1 MNNFISNSPYENN
14 IVYAAIACNIM
25 PNNSTGLALVI
36 YTPTMRPAGSHV
48 DGNVA
53 NPVLARLATLHA
65 QMKSLTDQIA
75 SMATGITKS
84 NDTTTR
90 LQETVAN
97 IVSGQTVVQ
106 NTASRYNVTSGVEA
120 VTGLSSLMED
130 DYVPGKRHP
139 AILVR
144 FDLRIMAKTSNTF
157 LIEIDQWVSEK
168 SGWVFTSYFTGGY
181 NHGLA
186 LALTAYLRSQPQ
198 SAGILTSDLACMV
211 KNHFCNQVCESCRM
225 PSSANRKRTASR
237 RHQRGLL
244 LFCQRSM
251 AYLENK
257 EAIDMVTKRDNCAHV
272 LQKAVMSDDET
283 DDEATRSAS
292 SKRLKVHRPSWRSD
306 ELQMLLES
314 PDDYAVTK
322 GQQRS
327 LKLIPCTRVTCDA
340 DVLNDLKVPLAQWT
354 IKD

>member
-1 MNNFISNSPYENN
+1 MNNFTSKSPYENN
-14 IVYAAIACNIM
+14 FVYAAIACNIM

-36 YTPTMRPAGSHV
+36 YTPTMRLAGSHV

-75 SMATGITKS
+75 SMAAGITKS
-84 NDTTTR
+84 NDTITR

-97 IVSGQTVVQ
+97 IAFGQTVVQ
-106 NTASRYNVTSGVEA
+106 NTASRYNAASGIEA

-130 DYVPGKRHP
+130 DYVSGKRHP
-139 AILVR
+139 AISR
-144 FDLRIMAKTSNTF
+144 NFSSS
-157 LIEIDQWVSEK
+157 DQKKVATNATK
-168 SGWVFTSYFTGGY
+168 PGWVLTSYFTGGD

-186 LALTAYLRSQPQ
+186 LALTAYLQSQPQ
-198 SAGILTSDLACMV
+198 SAGILTSHLACMV
-211 KNHFCNQVCESCRM
+211 KNHFCNQVCESCRT
-225 PSSANRKRTASR
+225 PSSENRKRTASR

-244 LFCQRSM
+244 LLCRRSV

-257 EAIDMVTKRDNCAHV
+257 EVIDMVTKRNNCAHV
-272 LQKAVMSDDET
+272 LQKAPMSDDET
-283 DDEATRSAS
+283 DDEATRLAG
-292 SKRLKVHRPSWRSD
+292 SKCLKAHCPSWRSD
-306 ELQMLLES
+306 ELQTLLES
-314 PDDYAVTK
+314 LDNYAVAN

-327 LKLIPCTRVTCDA
+327 LKLIPHTRVTCDA
-340 DVLNDLKVPLAQWT
+340 DVPNDLKVSLVQWT

>member
-1 MNNFISNSPYENN
+1 
-14 IVYAAIACNIM
+14 M
-25 PNNSTGLALVI
+25 PNSNTGLASVM
-36 YTPTMRPAGSHV
+36 YTPTTRPAGSHV

-53 NPVLARLATLHA
+53 DSVLAMLACLNA

-75 SMATGITKS
+75 SMATSITKS
-84 NDTTTR
+84 NDTTTC

-139 AILVR
+139 AISKLINGYLKKRNFSSSDQRKVA
-144 FDLRIMAKTSNTF
+144 MNAAKP
-157 LIEIDQWVSEK
+157 
-168 SGWVFTSYFTGGY
+168 GWVLTSYFTGGY
-181 NHGLA
+181 NHSLA

-198 SAGILTSDLACMV
+198 SAGILTSDLACI
-211 KNHFCNQVCESCRM
+211 
-225 PSSANRKRTASR
+225 
-237 RHQRGLL
+237 LL
-244 LFCQRSM
+244 CQRSM

-257 EAIDMVTKRDNCAHV
+257 EAINIVTKRDDYAHV
-272 LQKAVMSDDET
+272 LQNAAMSDDET

-292 SKRLKVHRPSWRSD
+292 
-306 ELQMLLES
+306 
-314 PDDYAVTK
+314 TK

-327 LKLIPCTRVTCDA
+327 LKLIPRIRVMCDA
-340 DVLNDLKVPLAQWT
+340 DVPNDLKVPLAQWT
-354 IKD
+354 IKDY

>member
-1 MNNFISNSPYENN
+1 MR
-14 IVYAAIACNIM
+14 IM
-25 PNNSTGLALVI
+25 IGLL
-36 YTPTMRPAGSHV
+36 
-48 DGNVA
+48 
-53 NPVLARLATLHA
+53 
-65 QMKSLTDQIA
+65 
-75 SMATGITKS
+75 
-84 NDTTTR
+84 
-90 LQETVAN
+90 
-97 IVSGQTVVQ
+97 
-106 NTASRYNVTSGVEA
+106 TASRYNVTSGVEA

-139 AILVR
+139 AILKLINGYLKKRNFSSSDQRKVVANA
-144 FDLRIMAKTSNTF
+144 AKP
-157 LIEIDQWVSEK
+157 
-168 SGWVFTSYFTGGY
+168 GWVFTSYFTGGY

-211 KNHFCNQVCESCRM
+211 KNHFCNQVCESRRM

-244 LFCQRSM
+244 LLCQRSM

-306 ELQMLLES
+306 ELQTLLES
-314 PDDYAVTK
+314 LDDYAVAK

-340 DVLNDLKVPLAQWT
+340 DVLNDLKVPLAQ
-354 IKD
+354 

>member
-1 MNNFISNSPYENN
+1 MNNFTSNSPSENN
-14 IVYAAIACNIM
+14 FVHAAIARNIM
-25 PNNSTGLALVI
+25 PNSNTGLASVM
-36 YTPTMRPAGSHV
+36 YTPTTRPAGSHV

-53 NPVLARLATLHA
+53 DPVLAMLACLNA

-75 SMATGITKS
+75 SMATSITKS
-84 NDTTTR
+84 NDTTTC

-139 AILVR
+139 AISKLINGYLKKRNFSSSDQRKVATNA
-144 FDLRIMAKTSNTF
+144 AKP
-157 LIEIDQWVSEK
+157 
-168 SGWVFTSYFTGGY
+168 GWVLTSYFTGGY
-181 NHGLA
+181 NHSLA

-198 SAGILTSDLACMV
+198 SAGILTSDLACIV
-211 KNHFCNQVCESCRM
+211 KNHFCNQIHE
-225 PSSANRKRTASR
+225 SR
-237 RHQRGLL
+237 RRLHLQTEKELHQEDISMLL
-244 LFCQRSM
+244 CQRSM

-257 EAIDMVTKRDNCAHV
+257 EAIDTVTKRDNCAHV
-272 LQKAVMSDDET
+272 LQNAAMSDDET
-283 DDEATRSAS
+283 DDEATRLAS
-292 SKRLKVHRPSWRSD
+292 SKRLKAYRPNWRSD
-306 ELQMLLES
+306 ELQTLLERL
-314 PDDYAVTK
+314 DDYAVAK

-327 LKLIPCTRVTCDA
+327 LKLIPRIRVTCDA
-340 DVLNDLKVPLAQWT
+340 DVPNDLKVPLAQWT